1 MTGTRENEEL
11 LGLYRTMLR
20 IRTFEERVKRLSRQ
34 GRLPGFVHL
43 YIGEEAVATGAC
55 ASLEPGDWITST
67 HRGHGHVIAR
77 AGDLRRM
84 MAELMGKA
92 DGYCHGKGG
101 SMHIADMALGI
112 LGANGI
118 VGAGLPIST
127 GAALAEKM
135 KGTDRV
141 AMCFFGDGASNSG
154 PFHESLNVA
163 AIWSLPVVFVC
174 ENNGYTELTPM
185 RELTACGEIAPR
197 AEAYGIPGVAID
209 GNDVEAV
216 RSAATR
222 AVARAREGSGPTLIE
237 ARTYRLEDHN
247 EGLEQV
253 TGTRRPTAELEDWRG
268 RDPLVRFRSRCE
280 EAGAASGA
288 LQRIAEEVESEVAD
302 AVQFAE
308 ASLVPDSEEAY
319 SHGRAVAS
327 QGS

>member
-1 MTGTRENEEL
+1 MTGTLENEEL

-77 AGDLRRM
+77 GGDLRRM

-222 AVARAREGSGPTLIE
+222 AVARAREGNGPTLIE

-253 TGTRRPTAELEDWRG
+253 TGTRRPIAELEDWRG
-268 RDPLVRFRSRCE
+268 RDPLVRLRSRCE
-280 EAGAASGA
+280 EAGAGPAA

-319 SHGRAVAS
+319 SHGRAVTS
-327 QGS
+327 RGS